1 MGRRGRSLAVLAVVA
16 VVAGSLGGCIPG
28 VGMSYAE
35 HKQRLADIVDA
46 TYAATLASKPATL
59 GGQQPAIPC
68 RSGGGSG
75 GATGDYA
82 PSGDIEVA
90 LGKGTDLERLA
101 ERVRRHWEG
110 EGFEITSVDKDLTV
124 LARDGSDYQMSLVF
138 NAEGDKAVIGASGPC
153 ATPQSDAEREA
164 PPPFKSIAREDEA
177 R

>member
-16 VVAGSLGGCIPG
+16 GSLAGCIPG

-35 HKQRLADIVDA
+35 HKQRVAEIVDA
-46 TYAATLASKPATL
+46 TYAATMAGKPATL
-59 GGQQPAIPC
+59 GGRQPAIPC
-68 RSGGGSG
+68 RSARGSG

-110 EGFEITSVDKDLTV
+110 EGYEITSVGRDLTV
-124 LARDGSDYQMSLVF
+124 IARDGSDYQMSLRLY
-138 NAEGDKAVIGASGPC
+138 AHSDKAVIGASGPC

-164 PPPFKSIAREDEA
+164 RPKFKSVAREGEA